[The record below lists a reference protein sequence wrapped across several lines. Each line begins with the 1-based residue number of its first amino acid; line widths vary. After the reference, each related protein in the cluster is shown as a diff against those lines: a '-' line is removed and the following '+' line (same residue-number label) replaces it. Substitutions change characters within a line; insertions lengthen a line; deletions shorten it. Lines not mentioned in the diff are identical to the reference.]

1 MYPIVVLSLIAL
13 ALLAFGRTREGLAP
27 TNLIKAPPYN
37 DAEKDRI
44 WAMVPEAAK
53 TAFRTD
59 LAADGVPAGPALEAE
74 MKQTVYDGVAS
85 FYTNVYA
92 TATTPITHATIDNSP
107 GPNNAHSRLGRA
119 ATKAYFVDQTAVST
133 PGTGGATGATGTS
146 TAGTPANPQGASSTT
161 GTPAPA
167 PGLYIQLKT
176 QFDTKKAAYDALVI
190 SASRSTAPTDEDINQ
205 LRNMNRELFTILE
218 QTIQALS
225 TFQTDDIAS
234 VNRELTATL
243 TDLERQYSILSE
255 NSDKVETL
263 RRIREFEETK
273 KGGNVGIYMIA
284 LLVMALAVL
293 VIMVFFQRT
302 NAPATPAT
310 TSPPSM
316 ANLT

>member
-92 TATTPITHATIDNSP
+92 TATTPITQATIDNSP
-107 GPNNAHSRLGRA
+107 GPSNAHSRLARA

-146 TAGTPANPQGASSTT
+146 TTGTPANPQGASSTT

-176 QFDTKKAAYDALVI
+176 QFDTKKAAYDALI
-190 SASRSTAPTDEDINQ
+190 ASASRSTSPTDEDINQ
-205 LRNMNRELFTILE
+205 LRTMNRELFALLE
-218 QTIQALS
+218 QAIQALS

-234 VNRELTATL
+234 LNRELSATL
-243 TDLERQYSILSE
+243 NDIERQYGILSA
-255 NSDKVETL
+255 NADKVETL
-263 RRIREFEETK
+263 RRIREFEEVK
-273 KGGNVGIYMIA
+273 KGGNVSIYMIA

-310 TSPPSM
+310 MSPPSM